1 MEEQPGLLKNKM
13 DLATEL
19 NEMGV
24 KAKQASA
31 VLNTASSSQK
41 DSFFD
46 LAIKEIKSD
55 KELIL
60 MANHQDVSQA
70 RDNGKDDAFIDRLE
84 LNHERI
90 EGICKTLEEIKLFP
104 DPVGKVLATWDR
116 PNGLNISRVSTPL
129 GVIGIIFESRPNVA
143 SDAGGLCLK
152 SGNAV
157 ILRSGKDGLRSATAL
172 VNALQ
177 KALLEAELPK
187 ESIQI
192 VPSESREAATF
203 MLEGLNGS
211 IDVIVPRGGKSLVA
225 EVEKSAKVPVFGH
238 LEGICHVYVDEHADE
253 KKALEICVNAKM
265 RRTGICGAVETILL
279 NQNIA
284 ASFGPVL
291 VAKLLSLD
299 CEVRGCSKTMALDDR
314 VVPASEEDWS
324 TEYLAPIVSIKVVKD
339 IGEAIDHVNKYGTGH
354 TESIVSENNKA
365 QNQFTDGIDSA
376 ILMINASTQFAD
388 GGEFGLG
395 GEIGIATGKFH
406 ARGPVGLDQ
415 LTSFK
420 YIVLGD
426 GQTREI

>member
-1 MEEQPGLLKNKM
+1 M
-13 DLATEL
+13 DLQQEL

-31 VLNTASSSQK
+31 VLNSAPSSQK
-41 DSFFD
+41 NSFFNF
-46 LAIKEIKSD
+46 AIKEIQSD

-60 MANHQDVSQA
+60 QANHQDVAQA
-70 RDNGKDDAFIDRLE
+70 RDSGKDDAFIDRLE
-84 LNHERI
+84 LNNDRL

-104 DPVGKVLATWDR
+104 DPIGKVLATWDR

-177 KALLEAELPK
+177 KALLAASLPK

-192 VPSESREAATF
+192 VQSESREAATL

-253 KKALEICVNAKM
+253 KKALEICINAKM
-265 RRTGICGAVETILL
+265 RRTGICGAAETILL
-279 NQNIA
+279 HQSIA
-284 ASFGPVL
+284 ASFGPTL
-291 VAKLLSLD
+291 INKLSSLD
-299 CEVRGCSKTMALDDR
+299 CEVRGCTRTMALDDHA
-314 VVPASEEDWS
+314 VPATEEDWS
-324 TEYLAPIVSIKVVKD
+324 TEYLAPIVSIKIVND
-339 IGEAIDHVNKYGTGH
+339 AEEAIGHINHYGTGH
-354 TESIVSENNKA
+354 TESIISEDKDA
-365 QNQFTDGIDSA
+365 QNIFTASIDSA

-420 YIVLGD
+420 YIVAGD
-426 GQTREI
+426 GQIRS

>member
-46 LAIKEIKSD
+46 MAIKEIKSD

-177 KALLEAELPK
+177 KALLEAKLPK

-426 GQTREI
+426 GQTREL

>member
-46 LAIKEIKSD
+46 MAIKEIKSD

-238 LEGICHVYVDEHADE
+238 LEGICHIYVDEYADE
-253 KKALEICVNAKM
+253 KKALEICINAKM
-265 RRTGICGAVETILL
+265 RRTGICGAAETILL
-279 NQNIA
+279 NQDIA

-291 VAKLLSLD
+291 VVKLLSLD

-314 VVPASEEDWS
+314 VIPASEEDWS

-365 QNQFTDGIDSA
+365 QNQFTAGIDSA

-426 GQTREI
+426 GQTREL

>member
-1 MEEQPGLLKNKM
+1 M
-13 DLATEL
+13 
-19 NEMGV
+19 
-24 KAKQASA
+24 
-31 VLNTASSSQK
+31 
-41 DSFFD
+41 
-46 LAIKEIKSD
+46 AIKEIKSD

-177 KALLEAELPK
+177 KALLEAKLPK

-265 RRTGICGAVETILL
+265 RRTGICGAAETILL

-284 ASFGPVL
+284 TSFGAVL
-291 VAKLLSLD
+291 IKELVSLN
-299 CEVRGCSKTMALDDR
+299 CEVRGCNKIIALSDQ

-426 GQTREI
+426 GQTREL

>member
-19 NEMGV
+19 NKMGV

-41 DSFFD
+41 NSFFD

-238 LEGICHVYVDEHADE
+238 L
-253 KKALEICVNAKM
+253 
-265 RRTGICGAVETILL
+265 AVSYTHLTL
-279 NQNIA
+279 
-284 ASFGPVL
+284 PT
-291 VAKLLSLD
+291 K
-299 CEVRGCSKTMALDDR
+299 R
-314 VVPASEEDWS
+314 
-324 TEYLAPIVSIKVVKD
+324 IV
-339 IGEAIDHVNKYGTGH
+339 
-354 TESIVSENNKA
+354 
-365 QNQFTDGIDSA
+365 
-376 ILMINASTQFAD
+376 
-388 GGEFGLG
+388 
-395 GEIGIATGKFH
+395 
-406 ARGPVGLDQ
+406 
-415 LTSFK
+415 
-420 YIVLGD
+420 
-426 GQTREI
+426 